1 MGLYSRYVLP
11 KLIYDACRG
20 ESNAQQREKV
30 VPLAHGDV
38 LEIGIGTGLNLSHY
52 DSDRVTRV
60 IGVDPSP
67 RITRLAQEAADEAP
81 FDVEFIG
88 LPGEEIPLDDGSIDS
103 VLMTYTLCSIPDT
116 ETALRQMAR
125 VLKPGGTLVYCEHG
139 AAPDASVRRWQR
151 RLEPVW
157 GRLAGGCHLSR
168 DIPRLLEQ
176 GGFVLDNSHEG
187 YIDGWRPT
195 CFNYWGTASAG

>member
-11 KLIYDACRG
+11 KLIDAACRG

-81 FDVEFIG
+81 TDRQPRVDTLRQHSVTCGAHSHRTSGENRVASGHRNEPSMSSPRASLTKQQHAFASVLLRVSVVAYRGTPELRAANGEDWLPNTTG
-88 LPGEEIPLDDGSIDS
+88 LPDS
-103 VLMTYTLCSIPDT
+103 S
-116 ETALRQMAR
+116 MA
-125 VLKPGGTLVYCEHG
+125 
-139 AAPDASVRRWQR
+139 
-151 RLEPVW
+151 
-157 GRLAGGCHLSR
+157 
-168 DIPRLLEQ
+168 
-176 GGFVLDNSHEG
+176 
-187 YIDGWRPT
+187 
-195 CFNYWGTASAG
+195 

>member
-38 LEIGIGTGLNLSHY
+38 LEIGIGTGLNLSNY

-67 RITRLAQEAADEAP
+67 RITRLA
-81 FDVEFIG
+81 
-88 LPGEEIPLDDGSIDS
+88 
-103 VLMTYTLCSIPDT
+103 
-116 ETALRQMAR
+116 
-125 VLKPGGTLVYCEHG
+125 
-139 AAPDASVRRWQR
+139 
-151 RLEPVW
+151 
-157 GRLAGGCHLSR
+157 
-168 DIPRLLEQ
+168 
-176 GGFVLDNSHEG
+176 
-187 YIDGWRPT
+187 
-195 CFNYWGTASAG
+195 